1 MFRLRRNFI
10 VTEGKFMETG
20 GDNGG
25 VISVVDEE
33 IKVKINCK
41 SVTII

>member
-1 MFRLRRNFI
+1 MFRLRRYFI

-25 VISVVDEE
+25 VISVVEE